1 MIVYDVQI
9 LWKPTGVANGAENL
23 PSSSRS
29 ELSTTIFV
37 VGFFLSGSTQ
47 TVSKTPSSSSVD
59 PGLCVEVMN

>member
-1 MIVYDVQI
+1 MIIHDVQI

-37 VGFFLSGSTQ
+37 VGFFLSGSKQ
-47 TVSKTPSSSSVD
+47 TVNKTPSSSSVE
-59 PGLCVEVMN
+59 PGLYEK